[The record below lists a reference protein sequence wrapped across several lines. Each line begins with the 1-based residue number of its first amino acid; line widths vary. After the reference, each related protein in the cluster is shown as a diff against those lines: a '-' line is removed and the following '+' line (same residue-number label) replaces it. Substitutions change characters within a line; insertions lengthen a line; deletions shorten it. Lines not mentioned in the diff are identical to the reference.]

1 MKNRGIS
8 SKLIQKTS
16 KNLLESIKN
25 TQKPL
30 ETLSELIQVLDEVER
45 TKYTT
50 ILKSMKLPIAEFKK
64 HATWSETCYTRNCIE
79 ENENFELILICWEK
93 EQVTAIHDHG
103 GEECWVYFV
112 EGEFREHVYTENEKG
127 KLDII
132 KTTEAKPGVV
142 SYMIDFMGYHN
153 LENLS
158 NKRSMSLHLYAKPIK
173 NCNVYDSKNNEFT
186 RKELTYDSVQE
197 IHQSPIKNKK
207 KICLN

>member
-1 MKNRGIS
+1 M
-8 SKLIQKTS
+8 
-16 KNLLESIKN
+16 ESIKN

-64 HATWSETCYTRNCIE
+64 YATWSETCYTRNCIE

-112 EGEFREHVYTENEKG
+112 EGEFREHIYTENEKG

-132 KTTEAKPGVV
+132 KTTDAKPGGVA
-142 SYMIDFMGYHN
+142 YMIDFMGYHN

-186 RKELTYDSVQE
+186 PKELAYDSVQE
-197 IHQSPIKNKK
+197 IHQSPIKNNK